1 MLSANAVNFSV
12 HRKQLLKNA
21 SVDIK
26 PGELTVILGP
36 NGAGKSTFM
45 KLLCGD
51 LQPSSG
57 FVTLDDKSTQQ
68 WSRRSL
74 AQRRAMM
81 PQSSNVVF
89 AFSALEIVMLGRS
102 PHVAGRENQR
112 DERIAQTAMGC
123 TGVKALA
130 ARNYNTLS
138 GGEQQR
144 VQLARALCQIWA
156 EDSDAHQNDS
166 RYLLLDE
173 PVASMDLAHQHETL
187 RIASQFARQN
197 VGVLVILHDIN
208 LAAMYA
214 DNLAIFEQGEIV
226 SQGPPS
232 EVLDADLIRKVFGID
247 ALFQKHPTLGCPLM
261 VSMPKSV
268 VNLHADP
275 QTQDQQQLDITPAGV
290 PS

>member
-1 MLSANAVNFSV
+1 MLSANAISFSIN
-12 HRKQLLKNA
+12 RKQLLKNA
-21 SVDIK
+21 SLDIK

-57 FVTLDDKSTQQ
+57 RIALDDKPTQN
-68 WSRRSL
+68 WTRRSL

-102 PHVAGRENQR
+102 PHIARRESQR
-112 DERIAQTAMGC
+112 DQRIAETAMGC
-123 TGVKALA
+123 TGVSGLA

-156 EDSDAHQNDS
+156 EDKDAEQNDS

-187 RIASQFARQN
+187 HIAQQFAQRN

-214 DNLAIFEQGEIV
+214 DKIAIFEHGEIER
-226 SQGPPS
+226 QGSPNT
-232 EVLDADLIRKVFGID
+232 VLDTELIREVFGID
-247 ALFQKHPTLGCPLM
+247 AFFQKHPTLGCPLM
-261 VSMPKSV
+261 VSMPKPANNFPS
-268 VNLHADP
+268 
-275 QTQDQQQLDITPAGV
+275 QLNISPTGKLQ
-290 PS
+290 